1 MNKRIVAT
9 LLFLPALALTDD
21 GPLAADTS
29 TTAQRVQI
37 YHTPRERREAGLGT
51 HLTDWLSLSGLA
63 KVKATSF
70 TNNFRNPI
78 PNASRD
84 DALSA
89 AQIGFKLEMSDQVES
104 LIVLDFED
112 HKTGSVLDEVFVDL
126 NSGNWGMS
134 VGTQTLPFGAYYS
147 NFITGPL
154 LEFGETRKTALLV
167 NYSYNNSVEFS
178 GFTYQGQARKQNSED
193 RIRDWAAAVE
203 TKFIG
208 NKLLFGASY
217 ISDVA
222 DSDAQLLE
230 DFANQYRQ
238 KVGAWSAYAVARTN
252 IGEMS
257 FEVLRATNAFRELP
271 ANANQPSA
279 WNFEIAYY
287 PQHTWQVAARYER
300 SEELSG
306 QPERR
311 YGLAATWLA
320 FDTVTITCEY
330 LRSDFKSGFAFDD
343 AGNELRHQTLFA
355 TELSLEF

>member
-1 MNKRIVAT
+1 MV
-9 LLFLPALALTDD
+9 
-21 GPLAADTS
+21 
-29 TTAQRVQI
+29 
-37 YHTPRERREAGLGT
+37 
-51 HLTDWLSLSGLA
+51 
-63 KVKATSF
+63 
-70 TNNFRNPI
+70 
-78 PNASRD
+78 
-84 DALSA
+84 
-89 AQIGFKLEMSDQVES
+89 
-104 LIVLDFED
+104 
-112 HKTGSVLDEVFVDL
+112 
-126 NSGNWGMS
+126 
-134 VGTQTLPFGAYYS
+134 
-147 NFITGPL
+147 
-154 LEFGETRKTALLV
+154 
-167 NYSYNNSVEFS
+167 
-178 GFTYQGQARKQNSED
+178 
-193 RIRDWAAAVE
+193 
-203 TKFIG
+203 
-208 NKLLFGASY
+208 